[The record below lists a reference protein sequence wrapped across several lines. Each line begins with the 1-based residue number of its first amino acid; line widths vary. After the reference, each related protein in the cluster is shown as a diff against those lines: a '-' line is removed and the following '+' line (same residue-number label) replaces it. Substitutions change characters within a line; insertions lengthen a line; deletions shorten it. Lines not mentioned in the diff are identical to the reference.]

1 MSNNINLKTF
11 FLISNKKLAITVYD
25 ISKKK
30 NIFTKALLIKNFSSS
45 AELYLIENF
54 LDNYIYEI
62 EKIINSFI
70 NNIYLII
77 ENEDF
82 FSVKVS
88 LKKNNYGNSINYE
101 KINYLVYEA
110 KNQCKKTINDRK
122 IVHIIINNY
131 LIDGRNFFHLPNDIK
146 CDFFSIDLN
155 IICLSNELIKNLE
168 NIFKKYQISI
178 NKILNYNYLNNFKE
192 LNDKNDI
199 FKIAEEISNG
209 CNKNEVLIT
218 DKSSKNMGFFE
229 KFFFFFN

>member
-30 NIFTKALLIKNFSSS
+30 NIFTKELLIKNFSSS